1 MNYSVDNETQDLPQI
16 KQFYSTAFA
25 ELGGKREIPPV
36 RVEFYEYVGLRQTIR
51 IRNGEVIVRLADLMR
66 GAPLAVQRALAL
78 VLVAKL
84 LRRRVPKQARETYEN
99 FVREPHI
106 AEKSRE
112 NRRERGRK
120 IVSSAKGNV
129 YDLDKIFARLN
140 QIYFQNGL
148 SKPIITWSRGKTF
161 RIFGHHDALHETVV
175 ISRTLDDA
183 RIPGFVVEFVL
194 YHELLHIKHPTETV
208 NGRRRVHTTVF
219 RRDERRF
226 PQFEEAESWLEK
238 LARLKRKVKSPK
250 R

>member
-1 MNYSVDNETQDLPQI
+1 MDNETQNIPQI
-16 KQFYSTAFA
+16 TQFYATAFA
-25 ELGGKREIPPV
+25 ELGGQREIPPV
-36 RVEFYEYVGLRQTIR
+36 KVEFYQYVGLRQTIR

-66 GAPLAVQRALAL
+66 GAPLSVQNALAQ

-99 FVREPHI
+99 FAREPHI

-129 YDLDKIFARLN
+129 YDLDNIFARLN
-140 QIYFQNGL
+140 QIYFQNEL
-148 SKPIITWSRGKTF
+148 PKPIITWSRGKTF
-161 RIFGHHDALHETVV
+161 RIFGHHDALHETIV

-194 YHELLHIKHPTETV
+194 YHELLHIKHPTEIV
-208 NGRRRVHTTVF
+208 NGRRRVHSMLF

-226 PQFEEAESWLEK
+226 PQFAEAENWLEK
-238 LARLKRKVKSPK
+238 LARLKKSK
-250 R
+250 SSAR

>member
-1 MNYSVDNETQDLPQI
+1 MNNETQALSQI
-16 KQFYSTAFA
+16 TQFYSNAFA
-25 ELGGKREIPPV
+25 ELGGKREVPPV
-36 RVEFYEYVGLRQTIR
+36 RVEFYRYVGLRQTIR

-66 GAPLAVQRALAL
+66 DAPLAVQKALAFI
-78 VLVAKL
+78 LVAKL
-84 LRRRVPKQARETYEN
+84 LKRRVPKQAREMYES
-99 FVREPHI
+99 FAREPHI

-112 NRRERGRK
+112 NRRTRGRK
-120 IVSSAKGNV
+120 IVSSATGNV
-129 YDLDKIFARLN
+129 YDLNQIFARLN
-140 QIYFQNGL
+140 QTYFQNEL
-148 SKPIITWSRGKTF
+148 PKPIITWSRGKTF

-208 NGRRRVHTTVF
+208 NGRRRVHSTVF

-226 PQFEEAESWLEK
+226 PQFEDAEEWLEK
-238 LARLKRKVKSPK
+238 LARQKKVKSSK